1 MDIAGLIPGAS
12 QGKGLGNKFLDDAR
26 QADALVHVVDAAGS
40 TDSEGRPI
48 TPGTGD
54 PLFDIQFVE
63 EELDQWLAS
72 ILVRDWSKI
81 AREAENQSLKIEQM
95 IATRLS
101 GLSIK
106 EAEVFHTTDEL
117 GLSRK
122 KAIEWSENDIL
133 KFCRKVRSR
142 SKPVVVAANKA
153 DLQSAGDNLLKIKR
167 VSDDVVPC
175 SSEIEWLLRRATK
188 KKMIQYM
195 PGDCNFK
202 IKQGASINE
211 RQSQALEK
219 AGAFLHKHGSTG
231 VQEIINLTLFNL
243 LRLIVVYPVEDEQKL
258 IDKKGNVLPDAH
270 LLPINSTPR
279 DLAHKI
285 HAELGKGFLYAIDA
299 RSKMR
304 LGADYKLKNNDVV
317 KIISATKSGR

>member
-1 MDIAGLIPGAS
+1 VIAI
-12 QGKGLGNKFLDDAR
+12 
-26 QADALVHVVDAAGS
+26 
-40 TDSEGRPI
+40 
-48 TPGTGD
+48 
-54 PLFDIQFVE
+54 
-63 EELDQWLAS
+63 
-72 ILVRDWSKI
+72 
-81 AREAENQSLKIEQM
+81 
-95 IATRLS
+95 RLS

-106 EAEVFHTTDEL
+106 EAEVIQTTTEL
-117 GLSRK
+117 GLSRT

-153 DLQSAGDNLLKIKR
+153 DLESAGDNLLKIMNLR
-167 VSDDVVPC
+167 DNVVPC

-188 KKMIQYM
+188 KKMIQYL
-195 PGDCNFK
+195 PGDSRFK
-202 IKQGASINE
+202 INQGASINE
-211 RQSQALEK
+211 RQRQALEK
-219 AGAFLHKHGSTG
+219 AGTFLYNYGSTG

-243 LRLIVVYPVEDEQKL
+243 LRLIVVYPVEDELKL
-258 IDKKGNVLPDAH
+258 IDKKGNVLPDSH
-270 LLPINSTPR
+270 LLPTNSTPR

-317 KIISATKSGR
+317 KIVSATKSGR